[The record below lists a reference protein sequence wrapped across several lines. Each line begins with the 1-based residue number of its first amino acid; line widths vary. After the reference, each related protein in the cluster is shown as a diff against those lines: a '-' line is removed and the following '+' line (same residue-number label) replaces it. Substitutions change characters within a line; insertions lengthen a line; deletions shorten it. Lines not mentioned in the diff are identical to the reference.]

1 MLNRIAFAAVACSCC
16 VVASPNAAV
25 AQVGNADVM
34 LRVDRL
40 ENQIRQLTGQ
50 VEQLQYRNQQLES
63 TLKRL
68 QEDTEFRFQELG
80 ARGGPRVAS
89 PRPGTSPPIQP
100 SVPGSGRRSDAFDPS
115 HSPGAP
121 GVPRTLGAMPS
132 IIAAE
137 EMPVAAEPP
146 PAPGGRVAG
155 APLDLGSMSTAA
167 AQPPTPVSRAPGAA
181 VSSLGLPPRAPA
193 AGYGTT
199 APPSQSPRD
208 AYDLGYGY
216 LLRKDYALAE
226 DTFRD
231 FLKRYPSD
239 RLAAEAHYWL
249 GESMFQR
256 QNYRDAADAFLAL
269 SKKYEDSA
277 KAPDSLLRL
286 GQSLAALNEK
296 ELACATFGEVT
307 RKYPHASLTVKQVV
321 EREQKRVHC

>member
-115 HSPGAP
+115 ENPAAPGAP
-121 GVPRTLGAMPS
+121 
-132 IIAAE
+132 
-137 EMPVAAEPP
+137 
-146 PAPGGRVAG
+146 RV
-155 APLDLGSMSTAA
+155 LGSLPSQLAPATLPRNEGSVPTTIGDDSLSRGTTAA
-167 AQPPTPVSRAPGAA
+167 AVTGASPRGPGASA
-181 VSSLGLPPRAPA
+181 ALSVATGLP
-193 AGYGTT
+193 
-199 APPSQSPRD
+199 SSPRD
-208 AYDLGYGY
+208 VYDLGYGY
-216 LLRKDYALAE
+216 LQRKEYALAE
-226 DTFRD
+226 EAFRD
-231 FLKRYPSD
+231 FLKKYPSD
-239 RLAAEAHYWL
+239 KLAAEAQYGL
-249 GESMFQR
+249 GESLFMR
-256 QNYRDAADAFLAL
+256 QSYHDAANAFVVM
-269 SKKYEDSA
+269 SKKYETST
-277 KAPDSLLRL
+277 KAPEALLRL
-286 GQSLAALNEK
+286 GQSLAAINEK
-296 ELACATFGEVT
+296 ELACVAFGDVG
-307 RKYPHASLTVKQVV
+307 RKYPRAAPNIKQSI
-321 EREQKRVHC
+321 EREQKRVRC